1 VHFIRTHPALE
12 ASLFEQRFVAFWCG
26 LDSPLK
32 RFLEADSLG
41 DRILLLAN
49 FFATAGT
56 VAGVVMIW
64 IRYRPYAFLLS
75 AFPIIFPVMYYVTL
89 PYLRYRQPI
98 EPVLMLLAALAL
110 HGLLRRKGASATG
123 CDDRTGL

>member
-1 VHFIRTHPALE
+1 
-12 ASLFEQRFVAFWCG
+12 
-26 LDSPLK
+26 
-32 RFLEADSLG
+32 
-41 DRILLLAN
+41 LLLAN

-56 VAGVVMIW
+56 VGGLIAIW
-64 IRYRPYAFLLS
+64 IRYRRYAFLLS

-110 HGLLRRKGASATG
+110 HGLLHWKGSRAPG
-123 CDDRTGL
+123 CDDQIGYGRT